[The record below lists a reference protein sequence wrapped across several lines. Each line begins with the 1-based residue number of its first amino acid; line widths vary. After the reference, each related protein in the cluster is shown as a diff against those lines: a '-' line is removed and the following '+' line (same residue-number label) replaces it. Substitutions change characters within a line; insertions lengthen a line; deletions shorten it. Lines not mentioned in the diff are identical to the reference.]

1 MPPGWTR
8 TQALTAFSASVW
20 TRDLRHVNPKAV
32 FPKSWGRRITFRDPM
47 LKTVPVKDR
56 IRWWN
61 IVPGDQVRVLGAK
74 GSDADTL
81 REVFRVNKLSNRVL
95 LKKENVSWHLISHC
109 VHRLITIC
117 LE

>member
-1 MPPGWTR
+1 MPPGWR
-8 TQALTAFSASVW
+8 KFQAVNAFTASVW

-32 FPKSWGRRITFRDPM
+32 FPRTYAPRFTFRDPM

-74 GSDADTL
+74 GAQQYAL
-81 REVFRVNKLSNRVL
+81 REVWRVNKLNNRVL
-95 LKKENVSWHLISHC
+95 LKKESVSWPPAFC
-109 VHRLITIC
+109 VIW
-117 LE
+117 